1 MNYKDFLVRAKA
13 MGGKTLLRTRN
24 IFYIFD
30 ERYCTIKRNADM
42 EKFIAGG
49 GLNHLADMK
58 YASIEEELEK
68 IYAATDSDDRSMFN
82 KGVEIDCAW
91 CGRMLAQMAAKFGV
105 KALFMVDCQVVNVDM
120 EKFESVFG
128 ATK

>member
-30 ERYCTIKRNADM
+30 ERYCTIKRNEDM

-58 YASIEEELEK
+58 YTSIEEELKK

-82 KGVEIDCAW
+82 KSVEIDCAW
-91 CGRMLAQMAAKFGV
+91 CGRMLAQMAAEFGV
-105 KALFMVDCQVVNVDM
+105 KALFRVDCQVVDVDM